1 MEAGSNVMTLFR
13 NRGWTTII
21 ADMMIDTVL
30 FMVSVG
36 VGAIT
41 AISALLIGS
50 ALSMGDASTLETAAI
65 LGFILGYA
73 MAATLFAVVNSAV
86 DTVIVCYAEAPN
98 EFQVNHPQL
107 SDRMRDAWR
116 RAWPDEFG
124 Y

>member
-1 MEAGSNVMTLFR
+1 MEAGTNVMTLFR
-13 NRGWTTII
+13 NRGWTSII

-41 AISALLIGS
+41 ALSALLIGS
-50 ALSMGDASTLETAAI
+50 ALSMGDASTLGSAAV
-65 LGFILGYA
+65 LGFLLGYG
-73 MAATLFAVVNSAV
+73 MAATLFSVVSSAV
-86 DTVIVCYAEAPN
+86 STVIVCYAEAPN
-98 EFQVNHPQL
+98 EFQINHPQL

-116 RAWPDEFG
+116 QAWPDEFG